1 MLLWKH
7 LIALL
12 ARVEEEGEKY
22 EEHKVWAP
30 TWIRFERKVLALKE
44 KVDIEVR
51 RSVGRGEKIR
61 NVTRKSEPVEPLAEF
76 TEEGDLIL
84 NDDLVKE
91 IKYYARS
98 RQEDAPWE
106 RIATKRKSDCRLAND
121 EAEPFSPPPPL
132 PLSPVVSPR

>member
-98 RQEDAPWE
+98 RQEDAPG
-106 RIATKRKSDCRLAND
+106 KRLNQA
-121 EAEPFSPPPPL
+121 
-132 PLSPVVSPR
+132 